1 MCFFSAHS
9 CGNILAQFALTICIS
24 NENHSGLL
32 QLILYSCFMHNYACW
47 WADYLVS
54 GVCIE
59 EYLLSV
65 GVVLCWEGFFLTG
78 CPIASGHYIP
88 YSMWLLDYHMV
99 EPLQKATAPLDS
111 CTGFNIGSIQHY
123 SLLLDLVLYYYN
135 TEVFITILI
144 AFLGIS
150 SDFLFSILH
159 ASQMPCYLSLLFP
172 HYCDLR
178 PNLHCFVF
186 YLLRWKPGSLCD
198 ITRAC
203 FTLCHLHL
211 KQ

>member
-1 MCFFSAHS
+1 M
-9 CGNILAQFALTICIS
+9 LV
-24 NENHSGLL
+24 SGLL
-32 QLILYSCFMHNYACW
+32 GVGCLYRGVSSFCW
-47 WADYLVS
+47 
-54 GVCIE
+54 CC
-59 EYLLSV
+59 
-65 GVVLCWEGFFLTG
+65 VVLRGFFPTG

-99 EPLQKATAPLDS
+99 EPLQKARAPLDS

-144 AFLGIS
+144 TFLGIS

-159 ASQMPCYLSLLFP
+159 ASQMPCYLSLLFSSLLWP
-172 HYCDLR
+172 TPKL
-178 PNLHCFVF
+178 PLFCF
-186 YLLRWKPGSLCD
+186 LSTPGSLCD